1 MRYYALIIKLAKV
14 IENDSMCCWQRC
26 DMGDVASYVPMEVRT
41 IVFRKIYRVSPTKN
55 LKSIYPLTLKY

>member
-41 IVFRKIYRVSPTKN
+41 IILSLERYIGYHLLKI
-55 LKSIYPLTLKY
+55 